1 MGIRGQKPKPH
12 GLKVLEG
19 GAKASDGP
27 RYCGS
32 PTNSGVQCRLTA
44 GWGTASN
51 SGPCIHHRD
60 PGVLSDDGL
69 PEPPAYLP
77 EKAKELWRK
86 IAPRLMKTGRL
97 ELEDLPSFEMMC
109 VAYYFSL
116 YAGAILIKEGLM
128 QKDEAHKGQMR
139 KHPMC
144 QVWRNC
150 VDILRLNACEFGMT
164 PSSRA
169 RFEIPEARELT
180 AMERLLQ
187 GDE

>member
-1 MGIRGQKPKPH
+1 MWSSGERKSAAETCGKESNGRTGTETEAVWAQGARGRREGQRWA
-12 GLKVLEG
+12 KVLRLANEERCPVSAHRRMG
-19 GAKASDGP
+19 HGVEQRAVHPPPRPRGP
-27 RYCGS
+27 G
-32 PTNSGVQCRLTA
+32 LT
-44 GWGTASN
+44 
-51 SGPCIHHRD
+51 
-60 PGVLSDDGL
+60 
-69 PEPPAYLP
+69 
-77 EKAKELWRK
+77 
-86 IAPRLMKTGRL
+86 
-97 ELEDLPSFEMMC
+97 
-109 VAYYFSL
+109 
-116 YAGAILIKEGLM
+116 